1 MAILRSSNSRI
12 TSESCEK
19 MPWRILVLV
28 AALGFLAIPAPSISL
43 TSRAGDDGGDSIS
56 IQCVAPEGLKGAT
69 FILFKG
75 EEAVQTVQAPETQ
88 PGINITL
95 TNSSRE
101 ALGQYRCQYVVIGEV
116 GKQFSNL
123 SEPGNITFTVPLWVL
138 PVSLS
143 LAGALILIVILVV
156 VIVVIRRVRIAKLQK
171 KRQRESCW
179 TEANYS
185 TTDMSFNN
193 TLFSISMK
201 MAPEDMDTTLE
212 SFTSSSTGPESLVPK
227 KRPMSTSSPET
238 PEFTTFRSSE

>member
-101 ALGQYRCQYVVIGEV
+101 ALGQYRCQYVVI
-116 GKQFSNL
+116 
-123 SEPGNITFTVPLWVL
+123 VPLWVL

>member
-123 SEPGNITFTVPLWVL
+123 SEPGNITFTV
-138 PVSLS
+138 
-143 LAGALILIVILVV
+143 
-156 VIVVIRRVRIAKLQK
+156 RIAKLQK

>member
-101 ALGQYRCQYVVIGEV
+101 ALGQYRCQYVVI
-116 GKQFSNL
+116 
-123 SEPGNITFTVPLWVL
+123 
-138 PVSLS
+138 
-143 LAGALILIVILVV
+143 
-156 VIVVIRRVRIAKLQK
+156 VRIAKLQK

>member
-1 MAILRSSNSRI
+1 
-12 TSESCEK
+12 

-28 AALGFLAIPAPSISL
+28 AGFLAIPAPSISL

-156 VIVVIRRVRIAKLQK
+156 VIVVIRRGTWI
-171 KRQRESCW
+171 SGG
-179 TEANYS
+179 S
-185 TTDMSFNN
+185 S
-193 TLFSISMK
+193 LFVNHRVDILFLFQLPKK